1 MKLYVITGACG
12 AGKSTVRD
20 ALEEILDKKQY
31 ACIDTDE
38 VGINWWDYAGTDY
51 ESKFS
56 DDCLAEAV
64 RLAAGRDL
72 VFTSC
77 LNPLDY
83 ITSHGIPKEIKSTC
97 FIVLCPTDDEIEKRL
112 RNRPAERGFTSEE
125 AIRPHVE
132 YNRWFRKNE
141 GKFPLFIDNTDSP
154 IEETVEQIAA
164 FINNK
169 Q

>member
-1 MKLYVITGACG
+1 MKLFVITGACG
-12 AGKSTVRD
+12 AGKSTMRE
-20 ALEEILDKKQY
+20 ALEDILDKEKY

-38 VGINWWDYAGTDY
+38 VGINWWDYAGTDH
-51 ESKFS
+51 ESQFS

-72 VFTSC
+72 VFSSC

-83 ITSHGIPKEIKSTC
+83 LSSHVIPEEIEATC
-97 FIVLCPTDDEIEKRL
+97 FIVLAPTDDEIAKRL

-132 YNRWFRKNE
+132 YNRWFRRNR
-141 GKFPLFIDNTDSP
+141 GKFPLFIDTTHVSV
-154 IEETVEQIAA
+154 EETAKQIASL
-164 FINNK
+164 INK
-169 Q
+169 LS